1 MRPMPIKLMIHTDEI
16 DQVDD
21 PRMQTHELRPTNLDP
36 QNRRSTSPKH
46 IKPQTKT
53 PNPKCQIHNPHNHC
67 RIYHQITILKKK
79 KEKKKPLQ

>member
-36 QNRRSTSPKH
+36 QNRRSTIIGRAHSSANH
-46 IKPQTKT
+46 IDEAQREEREERSERGKRK
-53 PNPKCQIHNPHNHC
+53 IEE
-67 RIYHQITILKKK
+67 RG
-79 KEKKKPLQ
+79 E